1 MRFEIPWL
9 LWAAPVLAALAWA
22 LAAFARR
29 QRILLA
35 RRWSGAL
42 GDEAARHGGQGARL
56 LGLAVLVATVAAAG
70 PRIGRVEAELESRAL
85 NLVLAVDISR
95 SMLAED
101 TRPNRLSRAVSE
113 ARRVL
118 LDAAGD
124 RIGLIAFAG
133 RSYILS
139 PLTLDGGT
147 VGLYLDHL
155 HPDIASE
162 GGTELAAVLRQG
174 GELLGAATQGGDRVL
189 VIFTDGEGHDSLPVA
204 LAQAARLRTAG
215 VSVVFVAQG
224 GAVPVRIPLR
234 DTLGTLTGYQEHD
247 GEPVETRRRD
257 DILQALAGAAGG
269 TLIGAAQADQARG
282 VREVLASLER
292 RPARERRMEDLVP
305 RAWIG
310 ALLAFLLLLGHSA
323 SRRTA
328 ALTGLLLAV
337 VAGEGGAQ
345 RPGTGQRLLER
356 GERPAAAEVL
366 RREAERRRTSD
377 TAWYNAGTA
386 ALAAGR
392 LSEARTALA
401 TAARSVD
408 ADLRF
413 RALYNLGVAALLEA
427 RADSARREP
436 LLEEA
441 VGNLRQAVLLRP
453 DAQAARWNLELATRE
468 RPPPAPGGGRGGQ
481 SPPPSRSGAAPPQ
494 PAGGAL
500 STGQAEAILA
510 AIEQAE
516 RAVRA
521 GQVER
526 RRGMSAR
533 AGRNWE

>member
-1 MRFEIPWL
+1 MRFELPWL
-9 LWAAPVLAALAWA
+9 LWAAPMVAGLAWSLAAV
-22 LAAFARR
+22 ARR

-35 RRWSGAL
+35 RRWSEAL
-42 GDEAARHGGQGARL
+42 GVQAASHGRRGGVVVGAV
-56 LGLAVLVATVAAAG
+56 VLVAMVAAAG
-70 PRIGRVEAELESRAL
+70 PRIGRVEAEVESRAL

-101 TRPNRLSRAVSE
+101 TRPSRLSRAVAE

-118 LDAAGD
+118 VDAAGD

-147 VGLYLDHL
+147 VRLYLDHL

-162 GGTELAAVLRQG
+162 GGSELAAVLRQG

-204 LAQAARLRTAG
+204 LAQATRLRAAG
-215 VSVVFVAQG
+215 VSVVLVAQG
-224 GAVPVRIPLR
+224 GAAPSRIPVR
-234 DTLGTLTGYQEHD
+234 DSLGTLTGYQMHD

-257 DILQALAGAAGG
+257 DILQAITEAAGG
-269 TLIGAAQADQARG
+269 TLIGADVTDQARA

-310 ALLAFLLLLGHSA
+310 ALLAFMLLLGHSA
-323 SRRTA
+323 TRRTA
-328 ALTGLLLAV
+328 ALASLLLAV
-337 VAGEGGAQ
+337 VPGGASAQ
-345 RPGTGQRLLER
+345 RPGEGHRLLER
-356 GERPAAAEVL
+356 GERPGAAEVL
-366 RREAERRRTSD
+366 QREAEQRRTSD

-392 LSEARTALA
+392 LAEARAALV

-408 ADLRF
+408 AELRF

-427 RADSARREP
+427 RVDSTRRDA

-468 RPPPAPGGGRGGQ
+468 RPPPAPGGGGGGGP
-481 SPPPSRSGAAPPQ
+481 PPPSGGGTAPPQ

-500 STGQAEAILA
+500 TPEQAEAILA

-521 GQVER
+521 GQVDR
-526 RRGMSAR
+526 RRGMTAR
-533 AGRNWE
+533 AGRDWE

>member
-1 MRFEIPWL
+1 MRFELPWL
-9 LWAAPVLAALAWA
+9 LWAAPVLAGLAWS

-29 QRILLA
+29 QRVLLA

-42 GDEAARHGGQGARL
+42 GDEAARHGRRGGV
-56 LGLAVLVATVAAAG
+56 GLALVVLVAMIAAAG
-70 PRIGRVEAELESRAL
+70 PRIGRVEAEIESRAL

-101 TRPNRLSRAVSE
+101 TRPSRLTRAVAE

-118 LDAAGD
+118 LDAVGD

-147 VGLYLDHL
+147 VRLYLDHL

-189 VIFTDGEGHDSLPVA
+189 VIFTDGEGHDSLPAA
-204 LAQAARLRTAG
+204 LAQASRLRAAG
-215 VSVVFVAQG
+215 VSVVLVAQG
-224 GAVPVRIPLR
+224 GAAPARIPVR
-234 DTLGTLTGYQEHD
+234 DSLGTLTGYQLQD
-247 GEPVETRRRD
+247 GEPIETRRRD
-257 DILQALAGAAGG
+257 DILQAITEAAGG
-269 TLIGAAQADQARG
+269 TLIGSEVTDQARG
-282 VREVLASLER
+282 VRDVLVSLER

-323 SRRTA
+323 TRRTA
-328 ALTGLLLAV
+328 ALASLLLAV
-337 VAGEGGAQ
+337 AGGSAAAQ
-345 RPGTGQRLLER
+345 RPGEGHRLLER

-366 RREAERRRTSD
+366 QREAEQRRTSD

-392 LSEARTALA
+392 LAEARAALA
-401 TAARSVD
+401 TAARSVN
-408 ADLRF
+408 AELRF
-413 RALYNLGVAALLEA
+413 RALYNLGLAALLEA
-427 RADSARREP
+427 RVDTARRDM

-453 DAQAARWNLELATRE
+453 DAQAARWNLEMATRE
-468 RPPPAPGGGRGGQ
+468 RPPPTPGGGGGGGP
-481 SPPPSRSGAAPPQ
+481 PPPSGGGAAPPQ
-494 PAGGAL
+494 AGGGAL
-500 STGQAEAILA
+500 TPEQAEAILA

-516 RAVRA
+516 RTVRA
-521 GQVER
+521 GQVDR
-526 RRGMSAR
+526 RRGMAAR
-533 AGRNWE
+533 AGRDWE